1 MPQANPPY
9 PPLHGPV
16 CHEVPSVVLDT
27 NVVLDWLVFND
38 ASCKVLAGQLD
49 AGQLRWH
56 ATDAMRAE
64 LCSVLPRPVL
74 LAWKPDDEH
83 VLSVFDRLARL
94 GPVAPALPLPTRL
107 RCRDTDDQKFI
118 DLAITSGVR
127 WLFSRDRALLDLAK
141 PALEHGVEILT
152 PTVWLRRY
160 PAPASH
166 DERIGTA

>member
-1 MPQANPPY
+1 VLKSFPLYSQQPNPASEDCAGRVCVARTQGHHASSKPAY

-16 CHEVPSVVLDT
+16 CHEVPSAVLDT

-94 GPVAPALPLPTRL
+94 GR
-107 RCRDTDDQKFI
+107 
-118 DLAITSGVR
+118 
-127 WLFSRDRALLDLAK
+127 SRQLCHCQR
-141 PALEHGVEILT
+141 G
-152 PTVWLRRY
+152 
-160 PAPASH
+160 
-166 DERIGTA
+166 